1 MCLISNL
8 ILKIQAGMSFNSH
21 DSDDADSDQGTRSDN
36 GTQDDGSTEFIL
48 PNHSG
53 PWEMKKVNTV
63 WVGGVLIVLTV
74 NIHNGIILS
83 K

>member
-1 MCLISNL
+1 MCLICNL

-53 PWEMKKVNTV
+53 TWEMKKVNTV

-74 NIHNGIILS
+74 SIHKGIILS